1 MQLQRAVLDSL
12 FLFNQSPDH
21 RIYTLVEF
29 NHYAIFPIMHSKAR
43 LFYEDDKPVGFV
55 TWAWLTKE
63 EGEAFLSETW
73 VPDEEVYKRPDK
85 IDPDLDL
92 WCIEYI
98 APYGH
103 VRPVMK
109 GMRQHSFQHLGQHVP
124 VHWRRLRQPDRLHR
138 RRL

>member
-1 MQLQRAVLDSL
+1 MQLQKAVLDSL

-29 NHYAIFPIMHSKAR
+29 NHYALFPIMHDKAR

-55 TWAWLTKE
+55 TWAWLTPE

-85 IDPDLDL
+85 ALPDLEL
-92 WCIEYI
+92 WGIEFI

-103 VRPVMK
+103 ALQVMR
-109 GMRQHSFQHLGQHVP
+109 GMRQHSLQLYGPNVP

-138 RRL
+138 RRF

>member
-1 MQLQRAVLDSL
+1 MQLQKAVLDSL

-29 NHYAIFPIMHSKAR
+29 NHYALFPIMHDKAR

-55 TWAWLTKE
+55 TWAWLIPE
-63 EGEAFLSETW
+63 ESEAFLSETW

-85 IDPDLDL
+85 ALPDLEL
-92 WCIEYI
+92 WGIEYI

-103 VRPVMK
+103 ALQVMR
-109 GMRQHSFQHLGQHVP
+109 GMRQHSQQLYGPNVP
-124 VHWRRLRQPDRLHR
+124 VHWRRFRQPDRLHR
-138 RRL
+138 RIF